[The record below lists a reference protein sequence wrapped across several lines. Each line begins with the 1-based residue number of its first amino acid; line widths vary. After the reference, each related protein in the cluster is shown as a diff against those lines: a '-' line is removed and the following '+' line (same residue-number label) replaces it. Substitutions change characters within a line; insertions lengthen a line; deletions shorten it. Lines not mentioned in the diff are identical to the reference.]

1 MVKKKSAKTRRKKIT
16 ATVILLLFLVTLI
29 AAGSLILLKSMNRKC
44 LITQYADMSGNQG
57 SFYTIQTPS
66 GQLIVVDGGYAQNAD
81 YVRSVIEEN
90 GNKVDAW
97 IITHPHP
104 DHVGAFNTIWENPG
118 DLEVADLYTIEMDY
132 NSYRERAE
140 EWDDFGSYETFLR
153 LTEGFPDLHYLHTG
167 DELKLCGL
175 QIKVLSAYNKEITNS
190 LTSDLAN
197 DGSLMF
203 KVTNKEESMLFC
215 ADVGVKISDSII
227 AGYKE
232 DLKSDY
238 LQMGH
243 HGNGGLSEE
252 FYRLVEPKAAFFDA
266 PDWLMNPED
275 PESTWTTP
283 HNRALMEIMGARIYA
298 FSTAPNQIQL
308 K

>member
-1 MVKKKSAKTRRKKIT
+1 MGKRRSKSIFRKKIVV
-16 ATVILLLFLVTLI
+16 TVILLVFLVILI
-29 AAGSLILLKSMNRKC
+29 VIAGILFVVLKDRKC
-44 LITQYADMSGNQG
+44 LITQYSDMSGNQG
-57 SFYTIQTPS
+57 CFYTMNTPT
-66 GQLIVVDGGYAQNAD
+66 GEFIVIDGGNAGNAD
-81 YVRSVIEEN
+81 YVRSVIKEN

-104 DHVGAFNTIWENPG
+104 DHVGAFNVIWENPG
-118 DLEVADLYTIEMDY
+118 DIEMSRLYTIEMDY
-132 NSYRERAE
+132 DSYQERAE
-140 EWDDFGSYETFLR
+140 EWDDFGSYESFLNITDGFSN
-153 LTEGFPDLHYLHTG
+153 LTYLHTG
-167 DELKLCGL
+167 DELELCGL
-175 QIKVLSAYNKEITNS
+175 EIKVLSAYDKEITNS

-203 KVTNKEESMLFC
+203 KVTNKNESMLFC
-215 ADVGVKISDSII
+215 SDVGVKMSDTII
-227 AGYKE
+227 ENYRE
-232 DLKSDY
+232 ELKSDY

-252 FYRLVEPKAAFFDA
+252 FYRLVEPKSAFFDA

-283 HNRALMEIMGARIYA
+283 QNRELMESMGADIYA
-298 FSTAPNQIQL
+298 FSTAPNCIEL